1 MKLSEHIKACQSILD
16 EHGDIECYYA
26 IDEEGNAYHT
36 VAFEPSVYYA
46 MEDDLRQ
53 RTDCLYNSEE
63 IAEYL
68 DDKFVPLCVI
78 N

>member
-1 MKLSEHIKACQSILD
+1 MKLSEHIRACQSILD

-36 VAFEPSVYYA
+36 VAFEPSVYYV
-46 MEDDLRQ
+46 MEGDLRQ
-53 RTDCLYNSEE
+53 RMDCIYSETDKEDYP
-63 IAEYL
+63 
-68 DDKFVPLCVI
+68 DDTFVPLCII

>member
-26 IDEEGNAYHT
+26 IDEEGNAYHA
-36 VAFEPSVYYA
+36 VAFEPSVYYV
-46 MEDDLRQ
+46 MEDDLCQ
-53 RTDCLYNSEE
+53 RMDSLYNSEE
-63 IAEYL
+63 MAEYL